1 MKRGKI
7 LSMKKLEQKLL
18 PIARKWAGNIPVWAA
33 REAGVEAST
42 LRHWAK
48 DNPDV
53 ENGTRGVYVWYTDDD
68 KIDWDVC
75 ETARYLAK
83 AGKDAFLWGPSV
95 LEFMEL
101 GDVGEPGFYIA
112 VPTRRYPQLSVKWVV
127 TKRKTR
133 SKYKGMP
140 IQSLKDA
147 IVSSMPIL
155 DDDKRRTV
163 LDDAAQRYPKIKDFL
178 RKVGAEYGIE

>member
-1 MKRGKI
+1 MGWKHTG
-7 LSMKKLEQKLL
+7 
-18 PIARKWAGNIPVWAA
+18 VAA

-83 AGKDAFLWGPSV
+83 AGKDAFLWGAKRTGVHGIRRRGRTGGSILRFPHADIPSS
-95 LEFMEL
+95 
-101 GDVGEPGFYIA
+101 P
-112 VPTRRYPQLSVKWVV
+112 
-127 TKRKTR
+127 
-133 SKYKGMP
+133 
-140 IQSLKDA
+140 
-147 IVSSMPIL
+147 
-155 DDDKRRTV
+155 
-163 LDDAAQRYPKIKDFL
+163 
-178 RKVGAEYGIE
+178 

>member
-53 ENGTRGVYVWYTDDD
+53 ETEPEAYTSGIRTMTKSIGTY
-68 KIDWDVC
+68 
-75 ETARYLAK
+75 AK
-83 AGKDAFLWGPSV
+83 PPDISRKQGK
-95 LEFMEL
+95 
-101 GDVGEPGFYIA
+101 
-112 VPTRRYPQLSVKWVV
+112 TH
-127 TKRKTR
+127 
-133 SKYKGMP
+133 
-140 IQSLKDA
+140 
-147 IVSSMPIL
+147 SSGGQ
-155 DDDKRRTV
+155 
-163 LDDAAQRYPKIKDFL
+163 AYWSSWN
-178 RKVGAEYGIE
+178 

>member
-1 MKRGKI
+1 MRNRQI
-7 LSMKKLEQKLL
+7 S
-18 PIARKWAGNIPVWAA
+18 
-33 REAGVEAST
+33 RE
-42 LRHWAK
+42 
-48 DNPDV
+48 
-53 ENGTRGVYVWYTDDD
+53 
-68 KIDWDVC
+68 
-75 ETARYLAK
+75 

-127 TKRKTR
+127 TKKKTR

-163 LDDAAQRYPKIKDFL
+163 LDDAAQRYPRIKDFL